1 MMELDELRVALN
13 WEGVFQGRDCL
24 IVKFDMSQAG
34 LINGLRNNDQTFY
47 LDFPEYQ
54 QHPVGFMIT
63 HGPET
68 YQYWTLG
75 DRLHNNNGPA
85 KISMNTQTKVS
96 HQTWCSN
103 GLKHNPAGP
112 AEIIYRGHTYTNI
125 HPRTQDDLG
134 EDYVV
139 EEFDSMECYWFE
151 GGIAPSYPKPFT
163 MLCENGHRIYRV
175 TDDLPVLSDYRSEP
189 CFEAAKLIGN
199 WDRET
204 DYRTNDPFR
213 LRNVTAIDYTRRY
226 SDGVPKSQGCSSLSR
241 LFWIIQGESEE
252 TSEEKREQVQRDLF
266 PLWNIWEGPL
276 FADEQEAVFAMGI
289 INS

>member
-13 WEGVFQGRDCL
+13 WEGVFQGKDCL

-47 LDFPEYQ
+47 LDYPEFQ
-54 QHPVGFMIT
+54 QHPIGFMIT
-63 HGPET
+63 HGHER

-75 DRLHNNNGPA
+75 DKLHRNNGPA
-85 KISMNTQTKVS
+85 KISMNSQTKTS
-96 HQTWCSN
+96 HQTWYSN
-103 GLKHNPAGP
+103 GLKHNTRGP
-112 AEIIYRGHTYTNI
+112 AEVIYKGHTYTDV
-125 HPRTQDDLG
+125 HPRTQEDMG
-134 EDYVV
+134 EDYIV
-139 EEFDSMECYWFE
+139 EEFNSMECYWFE

-163 MLCENGHRIYRV
+163 MVCQNGHRIYR
-175 TDDLPVLSDYRSEP
+175 TTGTTPVLSDYRGEP
-189 CFEAAKLIGN
+189 CFEVGTLMGN

-204 DYRTNDPFR
+204 DYVTDDPFR
-213 LRNVTAIDYTRRY
+213 LRFITAADYTRRY
-226 SDGVPKSQGCSSLSR
+226 ENGAPKSQSCGEIKKLN
-241 LFWIIQGESEE
+241 WIIQGENEE
-252 TSEEKREQVQRDLF
+252 TTDDKRLQIKNDLF